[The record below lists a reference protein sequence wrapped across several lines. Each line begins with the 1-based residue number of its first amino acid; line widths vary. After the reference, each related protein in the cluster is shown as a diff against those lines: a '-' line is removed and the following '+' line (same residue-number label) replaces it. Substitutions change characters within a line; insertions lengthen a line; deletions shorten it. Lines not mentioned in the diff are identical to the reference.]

1 MAYISN
7 RCKARRGGKRCV
19 SGGPNLGPVYMR
31 GGTGRLPG
39 RDDARDPDMYMFLKF
54 LSHTV
59 YMEAGRFS
67 SRLA

>member
-1 MAYISN
+1 
-7 RCKARRGGKRCV
+7 
-19 SGGPNLGPVYMR
+19 MR
-31 GGTGRLPG
+31 GGTGRLPR
-39 RDDARDPDMYMFLKF
+39 RDDARDLDMYMF